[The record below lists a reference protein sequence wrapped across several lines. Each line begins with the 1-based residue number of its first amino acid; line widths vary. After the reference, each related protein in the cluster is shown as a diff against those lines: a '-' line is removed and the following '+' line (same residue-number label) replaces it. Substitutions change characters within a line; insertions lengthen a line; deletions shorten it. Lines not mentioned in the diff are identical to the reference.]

1 MVPLCRAIRQ
11 SDDPARSIF
20 RRREICP
27 TANGELPSIIISHW
41 QKRHLSRPPRLH
53 FADADFRRS
62 RNQPSR
68 RYRIEPQLDRQA
80 LRFIERPIDIR
91 HLIDFVPGALPL
103 RRI

>member
-1 MVPLCRAIRQ
+1 M
-11 SDDPARSIF
+11 
-20 RRREICP
+20 
-27 TANGELPSIIISHW
+27 
-41 QKRHLSRPPRLH
+41 H